1 MPRMPNI
8 ATILKSEIT
17 RVARKEIRTELESL
31 RKTVQVQRTHL
42 ASARREI
49 ADLAKEQ
56 KGLLKLVENLA
67 KAAYG
72 RPGMVAAG
80 LPSPKSDGEG
90 GTPRRFSAGRLA
102 AHRAKLGLSAAD
114 YAKLA
119 GVSSPTLTKW
129 ETGASRPNQE
139 QLDRLVAVR
148 LLTPAQAKE
157 KLAA

>member
-1 MPRMPNI
+1 MPNI
-8 ATILKSEIT
+8 ASLLKSEIT

-80 LPSPKSDGEG
+80 LPSTAKSDGEG